1 MMETYHGHVR
11 TPADAIILFEA
22 CRLGSLPRVQR
33 RLSEKER
40 QSIKSGSVFVWDER
54 EAGMRRWTDGKSWSA
69 SRVSGSFLTYREMEG
84 KRGGNN
90 YAPPLARAGRTPDST
105 RGSDSDMELGGDEGP
120 DGYRYK
126 PDGLMK
132 QSFSITTSAGN
143 HLHLISYYSRSHP
156 SAQALMQPSN
166 DPNLRHI
173 RPAKGMYPESTVHE
187 QQSIPAV
194 TRTPMPGA
202 PMAQIPQVGG
212 YARGGPPP
220 SYPQLGYPWPAS
232 TGPPLSNGYP
242 LHYGPSTL
250 PPPPPPSAYGPPPS
264 MLYPQSIPPPISQ
277 PPTTNPSPPTEPNL
291 PRPNITSSHSRTGS
305 GSYPQ
310 YLPNPSV
317 PSPRTNPVSL
327 ALPAPSS
334 QHPSQNNSPSSTPPM
349 SKIDPRL
356 MNPSPLSQHQTL
368 PAIKGEAGTRTP
380 SPAPKR
386 DFTSTPVSRDTA
398 TSSASTIPSIGALM
412 NGAGDAFDARSRSAS
427 RSPGGSRRD
436 GPQDI
441 PHEKLGFG
449 EDMRALRVLDRAF
462 KT

>member
-1 MMETYHGHVR
+1 
-11 TPADAIILFEA
+11 
-22 CRLGSLPRVQR
+22 
-33 RLSEKER
+33 
-40 QSIKSGSVFVWDER
+40 
-54 EAGMRRWTDGKSWSA
+54 MRRWTDGKSWSA

-132 QSFSITTSAGN
+132 QSFSITTSTGN

-156 SAQALMQPSN
+156 TAQGLMQPTN

-187 QQSIPAV
+187 QNIPPV
-194 TRTPMPGA
+194 TRTPMNGA
-202 PMAQIPQVGG
+202 PPMAPALQMPGYPRAGPSISYHPVG
-212 YARGGPPP
+212 YAWPHPGPPA
-220 SYPQLGYPWPAS
+220 G
-232 TGPPLSNGYP
+232 NGYP
-242 LHYGPSTL
+242 PPPFGSSL
-250 PPPPPPSAYGPPPS
+250 PPPPPPGYGPQLGYS
-264 MLYPQSIPPPISQ
+264 QQMPPISQ
-277 PPTTNPSPPTEPNL
+277 PLPAPRNPSPPADNNL
-291 PRPNITSSHSRTGS
+291 PRPQVTGHKRNTSA

-317 PSPRTNPVSL
+317 PSPRSNPATL
-327 ALPAPSS
+327 ALPTPSS
-334 QHPSQNNSPSSTPPM
+334 QHASQTNSPSSTPPL

-356 MNPSPLSQHQTL
+356 MNPSPLSQNHQTL
-368 PAIKGEAGTRTP
+368 PSIKGEAGTRTP
-380 SPAPKR
+380 SPAPLKSELVGSPT
-386 DFTSTPVSRDTA
+386 FKEA
-398 TSSASTIPSIGALM
+398 TVSSASTIPSIGAIM
-412 NGAGDAFDARSRSAS
+412 NGATEAFDVRSRSAS
-427 RSPGGSRRD
+427 RSPGGTKRD